1 MRNMPTKEGKA
12 NPWNHPFWSV
22 TQSAWIETK
31 DLKEG
36 ELLSLGNGSQVA
48 IESILHYDTEETTVY
63 NFEVEGNHTYY
74 VSEAGVLVHNQSP
87 SYAPV
92 FASACAAGGALGGP
106 AGCALGIIGFGA
118 LSYAATHPDE
128 LAKAVRSSME
138 IGTAA
143 TSLVL
148 DQAVAACASIDC
160 INKVK
165 KEFED
170 MQDKFHV
177 ENEEDLQNNT
187 KTIKVKVGNKRSAIG
202 VALVIDNN
210 KSGFDKFSLSP
221 EVGIAGTTIGYVT
234 DENGKIKEVKGSF
247 GKTEVSLDR
256 EGQTKT
262 KHGEKFKV
270 EFGVN
275 IETGELNQVGFSGN
289 STLKYPSGDSFS
301 VGTGVNVS
309 IDPVRIQNLLLGQN
323 GGNGYKN
330 YSFGK
335 CGVTMSCINQSK
347 LSSGCGINMSCLS
360 KR

>member
-234 DENGKIKEVKGSF
+234 DENGKIKEVNGKI

-256 EGQTKT
+256 NGEATI
-262 KHGEKFKV
+262 KHGGIVKPTVTIDINKKEINKVGVGIQGSQKF
-270 EFGVN
+270 
-275 IETGELNQVGFSGN
+275 
-289 STLKYPSGDSFS
+289 PSGDSLS
-301 VGTGVNVS
+301 IGAEVNMKIS
-309 IDPVRIQNLLLGQN
+309 PVKLNNIFQNQN
-323 GGNGYKN
+323 SGNKSNSSSQCGG
-330 YSFGK
+330 
-335 CGVTMSCINQSK
+335 
-347 LSSGCGINMSCLS
+347 NMSCLNLNKS
-360 KR
+360 RTGCGEIMSCP